1 MGKAF
6 AVAMMIGAAGAH
18 AQPLPPVVVD
28 AMPSSLTGVPGDPA
42 RGRAVVVNR
51 QLGHCLLCHA
61 LPIAEERFQG
71 DLGPDLAGVADRLS
85 VGQIRLRVVDATRLN
100 PRSVMPPYHRTDGLL
115 RVAAEYRGRPVLTAE
130 QVEDVV
136 AFLATLRR

>member
-1 MGKAF
+1 MTIG
-6 AVAMMIGAAGAH
+6 GAAYAY
-18 AQPLPPVVVD
+18 AQPLPPVSGD
-28 AMPSSLTGVPGDPA
+28 AMPTSLTGAPGDPA
-42 RGRAVVVNR
+42 RGRAVAIDR

-71 DLGPDLAGVADRLS
+71 DLGPDLAGVGDRLTI
-85 VGQIRLRVVDATRLN
+85 GQIRLRVVDATQLN
-100 PRSVMPPYHRTDGLL
+100 PRSAMPPYHRTAGLL
-115 RVAAEYRGRPVLTAE
+115 RVAAEFRGRPVLSAE